1 MSAGS
6 LLAEGVMS
14 VTKRRLPRPS
24 ELKEIL
30 RPKPIRLNPTERRLA
45 SAFTI
50 ADLRMIARKRTPRS
64 AFDYTH
70 GGAALEGSL
79 RRARQAYR
87 RVCVP
92 PNPLRVVS
100 CCHSL

>member
-1 MSAGS
+1 
-6 LLAEGVMS
+6 MS

-50 ADLRMIARKRTPRS
+50 ADLRMIARKRTPRA
-64 AFDYTH
+64 AFDYTD
-70 GGAALEGSL
+70 GAAELEDSL

-87 RVCVP
+87 RVEFH
-92 PNPLRVVS
+92 PNVLGVVS
-100 CCHSL
+100 DGDTSR